1 MLLTME
7 ELLPW
12 GYAIICES
20 SYFTDVITTI
30 GKDMRWECHKEDTD
44 NGSDMQK
51 ILICQKKL
59 WYSSN
64 QGSRRQIMELKLCN
78 W

>member
-64 QGSRRQIMELKLCN
+64 QGSR
-78 W
+78 